1 MKIGVLALQGDFRE
15 HIRILRKLD
24 ADAVEVRMPKDLNGI
39 DGLIIPGG
47 ESTSIGILMKRAGM
61 DREIKNKHN
70 DGMPIYGTCAGAIL
84 LAKEI
89 IGNRQLTLGLIDI
102 SVKRN
107 DYGRQIDSF
116 EADLSIK
123 DVGDFKGI
131 FIRAPRIARFNNHCQ
146 ILSELNLEP
155 IMLRENNVLITT
167 FHPELTGD
175 ARVHKYFLDMAQEH
189 KELKDAPEDAAN
201 QNSREALLEL

>member
-131 FIRAPRIARFNNHCQ
+131 VERIG
-146 ILSELNLEP
+146 IGGKGE
-155 IMLRENNVLITT
+155 
-167 FHPELTGD
+167 G
-175 ARVHKYFLDMAQEH
+175 
-189 KELKDAPEDAAN
+189 
-201 QNSREALLEL
+201 